1 MRGDTKIRKT
11 QLVNMKQDID
21 EANTNFT
28 ESHKYKRPTL
38 DDRLGRGGGDAI
50 LVVNSIR
57 FLSPSFPPSSFGNLH
72 ICHVWARQKEQ
83 SLNSTAAADAGLSGQ
98 SM

>member
-1 MRGDTKIRKT
+1 
-11 QLVNMKQDID
+11 MKQDID

-28 ESHKYKRPTL
+28 ESHKYARPTL

-57 FLSPSFPPSSFGNLH
+57 FLSSSFPPSSFGNLH
-72 ICHVWARQKEQ
+72 ICHVWARQKEP
-83 SLNSTAAADAGLSGQ
+83 SLNSTAAADARLPGQ